1 MYLVPSKYYIVKKAI
16 KAVYLEKILSVEVE
30 KVKDWKLNR
39 VRNSIAVVTVL
50 LKDINF

>member
-1 MYLVPSKYYIVKKAI
+1 M
-16 KAVYLEKILSVEVE
+16 YLEKIISVEVE

-39 VRNSIAVVTVL
+39 VRNSIAGYELGTYSSVVL